1 MCSVSL
7 ENIQSLDLGIL
18 LLGSYPE
25 EIFGDADSDL
35 CARVLIAANAFL
47 SFFIAFYCY
56 KFLQ

>member
-1 MCSVSL
+1 MQIGTVFLEGSLTMCSVSL

-35 CARVLIAANAFL
+35 CARVLIAAL
-47 SFFIAFYCY
+47 FI
-56 KFLQ
+56 

>member
-35 CARVLIAANAFL
+35 CARVLIAAL
-47 SFFIAFYCY
+47 FI
-56 KFLQ
+56 